1 MVRIENDAL
10 RQQLIAE
17 IRLRAEGWKS
27 QADRAQTETDARLAR
42 VRAAV
47 LETLITDLEVAA
59 MLPAPA
65 RPRRLQ
71 PAVH

>member
-1 MVRIENDAL
+1 MVRIEDPELRNAL
-10 RQQLIAE
+10 VAD
-17 IRLRAEGWKS
+17 IRVRADGWKA

-59 MLPAPA
+59 QLPPE

-71 PAVH
+71 QTVN